1 VRHAGRKTLLQTAA
15 GFQPRTTNSGDAP
28 MPLPTPKPGETR
40 DDFIPRCMTDPATQD
55 ITGATDAEAQ
65 QRRLAACY
73 RQFTAGKMGGDGDVE
88 AKSIGGALS
97 VVDDEKGEI
106 VAVVA
111 TLDTIDRDR
120 DIIPSDAF
128 PSGVKVKMSDYGHS
142 SISDLMYGTGIPDKA
157 PVGKGAIFIENG
169 RAVFRGKYFMSTDA
183 GREAFNTVKE
193 MGEEQEWSFGY
204 RILRTAAPSTE
215 LAAKGARR
223 VLAKLGPLEVTP
235 IMYAGG
241 VGTRT
246 VGVKQA
252 GGGDGDVEEEI
263 AEVRIVDGKPHPAE
277 DYAYV
282 PNEDD
287 PSTWLFPIFDAEHV
301 KDVLARMHEL
311 SVVPGAAIEQV
322 RARILAAA
330 QQFGLEVVG
339 EAKKT
344 ASVGGVEHPMED
356 FAYHPDP
363 DKPSTWKFPIFDAAH
378 VRNALAR
385 WTQADI
391 PEADKAAVLAR
402 IHAAAEK
409 FKIDVAAEQKSADA
423 LDDIER
429 AMRRTGEVLR
439 RR

>member
-1 VRHAGRKTLLQTAA
+1 
-15 GFQPRTTNSGDAP
+15 

-40 DDFIPRCMTDPATQD
+40 DDFIPRCMQDPATQD
-55 ITGATDAEAQ
+55 ITGTTDAEAQ

-88 AKSIGGALS
+88 AKTLGGALA
-97 VVDDEKGEI
+97 VVNAEQGEI
-106 VAVVA
+106 EAIVA

-128 PSGVKVKMSDYGHS
+128 PTGVKVKMSVYGHS

-169 RAVFRGKYFMSTDA
+169 RAVFRGKYFMTTAA
-183 GREAFNTVKE
+183 GREAFNTAKE
-193 MGEEQEWSFGY
+193 MGAEQEWSFGY
-204 RILRTAAPSTE
+204 RILKTAAPSDE

-223 VLAKLGPLEVTP
+223 ILAKLGPLEVSP
-235 IMYAGG
+235 VLYAGG

-246 VGVKQA
+246 VGVKT
-252 GGGDGDVEEEI
+252 GGNGDVEEEI

-301 KDVLARMHEL
+301 KDLLARMHEL

-363 DKPSTWKFPIFDAAH
+363 EKPSTWKFPIFDEAH
-378 VRNALAR
+378 ARNAVQR
-385 WTQADI
+385 WKTADI
-391 PEADKAAVLAR
+391 PEKDKAEVYAR
-402 IHAAAEK
+402 ILAAARR
-409 FKIDVAAEQKSADA
+409 FKIDVAGEQKSADA

-429 AMRRTGEVLR
+429 TMRRTGEALR